1 MILET
6 LVVGPLQVNC
16 YLVGCET
23 TKQAAVI
30 DPGADVPLILEAL
43 QRNGLTLT
51 KIINTHGHFDHIGGN
66 RQLREATGADLLIH
80 AADQPL
86 LQRAAQQAA
95 SYGLQSEN
103 SPAAT
108 ATFSD
113 GELISVG
120 DLQLKVL
127 HTPGHSPGGV
137 SLLCGEH
144 LFCGD
149 TLFAG
154 SVGRTDLPGADHQ
167 TLINSIKK
175 QLAGLPD
182 ATIVHPGHGPD
193 SRIGDEK
200 RYNPFLQ

>member
-43 QRNGLTLT
+43 QRNGLTLI

-66 RQLREATGADLLIH
+66 RELVDASDAELLIH
-80 AADQPL
+80 EGDQPL
-86 LQRAAQQAA
+86 LQLAAHQAA
-95 SYGLQSEN
+95 SYGLRGEN
-103 SPAAT
+103 SPAPT
-108 ATFSD
+108 ATLND
-113 GELISVG
+113 GDMVSIGE
-120 DLQLKVL
+120 LQLKVL
-127 HTPGHSPGGV
+127 FTPGHSPGGV
-137 SLLCGEH
+137 SLLCGDH
-144 LFCGD
+144 LFSGD

-167 TLINSIKK
+167 TLINSIKT
-175 QLAGLPD
+175 QLAILPD

>member
-16 YLVGCET
+16 YLVGCEST
-23 TKQAAVI
+23 RQAAVI
-30 DPGADVPLILEAL
+30 DPGTDVPMILKAL
-43 QRNGLTLT
+43 KKHGLTLK

-66 RQLREATGADLLIH
+66 RELLEATGAELLIH
-80 AADQPL
+80 ADDQPL
-86 LQRAAQQAA
+86 LQLASQHAANF
-95 SYGLQSEN
+95 GLQTED
-103 SPAAT
+103 SPAPT
-108 ATFSD
+108 GNFSD
-113 GELISVG
+113 GDIIAVG

-137 SLLCGEH
+137 SLLCEDH
-144 LFCGD
+144 LFSGD

-167 TLINSIKK
+167 ALLNSIKT

-182 ATIVHPGHGPD
+182 STIVHPGHGPN
-193 SRIGDEK
+193 SQIGEEK
-200 RYNPFLQ
+200 RHNPFLQ

>member
-16 YLVGCET
+16 YLVGCEV

-30 DPGADVPLILEAL
+30 DPGADVPLVLAAL
-43 QRNGLTLT
+43 QRNGLTLQ

-66 RQLREATGADLLIH
+66 RELCDASGAELLIH

-86 LQRAAQQAA
+86 LQLAAHQAA
-95 SYGLQSEN
+95 NYGLRGEN
-103 SPAAT
+103 SPQPT
-108 ATFSD
+108 ANLND
-113 GELISVG
+113 GDLIAVG

-144 LFCGD
+144 LFSGD

-167 TLINSIKK
+167 TLINSIKN
-175 QLAGLPD
+175 QLGGLPD

-193 SRIGDEK
+193 SQIGEEK